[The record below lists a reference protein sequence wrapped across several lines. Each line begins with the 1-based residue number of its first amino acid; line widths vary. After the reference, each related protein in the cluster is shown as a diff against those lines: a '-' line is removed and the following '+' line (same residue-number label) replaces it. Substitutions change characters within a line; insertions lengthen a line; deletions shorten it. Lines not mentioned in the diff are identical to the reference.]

1 MTLGSGL
8 LLPLSYRTTQTSQ
21 VSKTL
26 FHLGFPIFLMLF
38 SRFTGFFFVC
48 FVFNPIYFLV
58 QTNLPRSQLFVECY
72 HNFSLV
78 LAISQVWM
86 TLSLNILTLICLF
99 MSRLKFFELLPK
111 RVLYRQLKSQ
121 YFISFFFLLCC
132 MACGILIPRPGTEPG
147 HWQWKCRV
155 LTTGPLGKSQ
165 IFSF

>member
-1 MTLGSGL
+1 VTLGSGL

-38 SRFTGFFFVC
+38 SRFFC
-48 FVFNPIYFLV
+48 FVFFNSTYFLV
-58 QTNLPRSQLFVECY
+58 QTNLARSQLFVECY

-78 LAISQVWM
+78 LAINQVWM
-86 TLSLNILTLICLF
+86 TLSLTILTLICLF
-99 MSRLKFFELLPK
+99 MSRLKFFELPPK

-121 YFISFFFLLCC
+121 YFLSFFFLLCC

-147 HWQWKCRV
+147 HWQ
-155 LTTGPLGKSQ
+155 
-165 IFSF
+165 